1 MQILFEDEHLIAV
14 NKPNGIFVHRTS
26 LDPLADTFVVQM
38 VRDMI
43 GQWVYPVHRLDRK
56 TSGALLLAKS
66 KNVQAKMNEIF
77 RDRDIKKY
85 YLAIV
90 RGFTEDKFVV
100 DYPLMNENDK
110 IQEAISTFTTIS
122 KIEIPISSGTFPTSR
137 YSLIHV
143 SPETGRRHQIRRHL
157 AHILHPIIGDRPHGC
172 NKQNKFFLSHYNM
185 NTMLLH
191 ASEISF
197 FHPVLQAE
205 TAIKAPFGGEFER
218 MYHEL
223 GFNSMLE

>member
-90 RGFTEDKFVV
+90 RGFTEK
-100 DYPLMNENDK
+100 
-110 IQEAISTFTTIS
+110 
-122 KIEIPISSGTFPTSR
+122 
-137 YSLIHV
+137 
-143 SPETGRRHQIRRHL
+143 
-157 AHILHPIIGDRPHGC
+157 
-172 NKQNKFFLSHYNM
+172 
-185 NTMLLH
+185 
-191 ASEISF
+191 
-197 FHPVLQAE
+197 
-205 TAIKAPFGGEFER
+205 
-218 MYHEL
+218 
-223 GFNSMLE
+223 

>member
-38 VRDMI
+38 VRDMK

-66 KNVQAKMNEIF
+66 KNVQTKLNEIF

-90 RGFTEDKFVV
+90 RGFTEDKFVI
-100 DYPLMNENDK
+100 DYPLKNENEK
-110 IQEAISTFTTIS
+110 IQEALTTCTTIS
-122 KIEIPISSGTFPTSR
+122 KIEIPVSSGTFPTSR

-143 SPETGRRHQIRRHL
+143 NPETGRRHQIRRHL

-172 NKQNKFFLSHYNM
+172 NKQNKFFLSHFNM

-197 FHPVLQAE
+197 FHPELQTE
-205 TAIKAPFGGEFER
+205 IVIKAPLGDEFER
-218 MYHEL
+218 MYHTL
-223 GFNSMLE
+223 GFNSMVE

>member
-1 MQILFEDEHLIAV
+1 MCI
-14 NKPNGIFVHRTS
+14 
-26 LDPLADTFVVQM
+26 
-38 VRDMI
+38 RDR
-43 GQWVYPVHRLDRK
+43 HRLDRK

-90 RGFTEDKFVV
+90 RGFTEDKFVI

-143 SPETGRRHQIRRHL
+143 SPETGRRHQIRS
-157 AHILHPIIGDRPHGC
+157 C
-172 NKQNKFFLSHYNM
+172 
-185 NTMLLH
+185 LLYT
-191 ASEISF
+191 SRC
-197 FHPVLQAE
+197 V
-205 TAIKAPFGGEFER
+205 
-218 MYHEL
+218 
-223 GFNSMLE
+223 